1 MATFQEQIQKIK
13 QLRETYTSAE
23 ETTYASKLGIVQKTK
38 KTASVAVGREL
49 KQKELIFRQTEASLN
64 AAIAGLQVLNHRTLT
79 KELNGNLPIMML
91 PVRIETRFVNASSGA
106 QELWIRIFPDDI
118 HTDTHEPLLTKN
130 EVEAGELYWEKRAG
144 LHSFPPGEEA
154 ESEKKLAWDKLKAV
168 SVNPQRAIWIAK
180 ATKPLNWLQTD
191 VPPPPTLDFPKHSV
205 FKEQAWTRAARTQ
218 ALPDRFVVTIFANG
232 KAVHEQVGHVI
243 PDTVFLGPDPFS
255 SEQAF
260 TKKEDE
266 IVFQEE
272 IAWLQNFEKAVAKGL
287 GMKVSLKPNMFLANG
302 SIERITVLGLLH
314 SSDPESSKKTVEG
327 LFESHR
333 FSSKGLSFLPQGTPT
348 NNSETETSGFSREDD
363 QLVKGYYEESAS
375 TPNPQSD
382 LDLFAQSLGI
392 NRNVLK
398 DLRHAD
404 QMDHHNNLMMNR
416 ALYAA
421 TLSYYFEELME
432 PAIKDAT
439 AAQIRSFFTGFV
451 SARGPL
457 SAIRVGDQPYGVL
470 LTSDLSRW
478 NEAVSG
484 KFFVGFVEVLR
495 RLQAVWDQL
504 VTKVPRVGMPGDSW
518 EILLKILGLQP
529 GSVSFRQRLGNLPD
543 YSLAS
548 PSVNQSF
555 LNIEIKNLNQRI
567 VDFLT
572 TLGFNSLAEGNFY
585 PLISNMV
592 FYQWTNPINAN
603 KLVVSDVIASE
614 TEFLPKMPASGLN
627 YAQYMGTKCS
637 LADLESVNF
646 GGDKPPR
653 SLLSLLM
660 RHALL
665 TELKQAGTKAY
676 QANNL
681 AIKSAMF
688 EKSFFNMDKNNQDL
702 TSFELLKGDP
712 KKINAR
718 AFADVNTSLGD
729 FLLNSKIK
737 VTWNPNIAPMRSA
750 MNYLGGLSTKALER
764 NLADFVDLCSY
775 RLDAWQMGL
784 FTRRIQQNRAK
795 VPTGIYLASYG
806 WVENLKPEP
815 KTTLSQRSVPAQL
828 WPKDGKAPIK
838 LKQNA
843 GFSHVPSLNHATAVG
858 LLLAGYKNHSSP
870 SNPSLF
876 AMNLSSD
883 RARRAMALFDGIRN
897 GQRLEVLL
905 GYQFERGLHDAT
917 TSNSTNNLNQYIQ
930 AFRNRYEI
938 ENLSIPQQGAP
949 EAQETI
955 ESYPVVN
962 GLKIVKASDA
972 EISGLVTGNTHK
984 PLVLA
989 LKKELENTL
998 DACNDLL
1005 VTEAAFQI
1013 TQGNRDRT
1021 SGVLNSALLA
1031 DTPPEIQVLDTPRSS
1046 LLTYTHRI
1054 ALHFET
1060 DGFSSPGK
1068 GWPLD
1073 ASPRAAFET
1082 GLNKWI
1088 AELIGDPRKIVCR
1101 VTSIVEEGEN
1111 SITELVSLA
1120 DLELQPIDLIYLL
1133 SEDLAAGAT
1142 ELESRI
1148 AFFFKKSKNI
1158 PGSVKIKIE
1167 FAPEVKPSTTS
1178 LASAFPL
1185 LRSIKMTLGQTR
1197 VADARDFAS
1206 KPKAVV
1212 NSLDL
1217 HGIDFEDYSQRISAA
1232 LSSLRTI
1239 AEAFGNLIP
1248 SPILPKD
1255 EFNPGTME
1263 ELFSLAASSTDAA
1276 PLFQAVGLSDETL
1289 AGISGFQQLATFFGV
1304 QLAYPQSPGPDLNES
1319 QEDLLS
1325 RTGSL
1330 WKIILSKV
1338 QIGEEKLGK
1347 AVTETNV
1354 IPKLKLLS
1362 EAAKAVL
1369 GDDFVPIP
1377 RFNFSNPDLLNK
1389 SFGEEDQLVSHIT
1402 KQSGLTGEVN
1412 KESWLQ
1418 SVARVRPAVARFE
1431 TLRFMSEAL
1440 DNSPQDLSIAQ
1451 IAFRPNDSW
1460 LGFEFP
1466 KEYDGK
1472 PFNISEDTI
1481 SLAYLG
1487 KQALQTKDLQSVLI
1501 LDEWTE
1507 KIPIDEEVT
1516 GVTYHYNQPNAT
1528 APQAILMAVEP
1539 TNSGK
1544 WDWDVLQGVLNDTI
1558 RRSRSRAVEP
1568 DQLMEHD
1575 VLKILLPMT
1584 IASFDVKE
1592 ANVSLDYL
1600 VLNDKFMKVAANANL
1615 QLYTKWDKN

>member
-1 MATFQEQIQKIK
+1 MATFQEQIQKIT

-23 ETTYASKLGIVQKTK
+23 ETNYTTKLGVVQKTK
-38 KTASVAVGREL
+38 KSVPVAEARAS
-49 KQKELIFRQTEASLN
+49 KQKELIFRQTETSLN
-64 AAIAGLQVLNHRTLT
+64 AAIAGLLALNHRALT
-79 KELNGNLPIMML
+79 KELNGNLPIVML
-91 PVRIETRFVNASSGA
+91 PVRIETRFVNPASGG

-118 HTDTHEPLLTKN
+118 HADSHEPLLTKS
-130 EVEAGELYWEKRAG
+130 EVETGELYWAKRAG

-168 SVNPQRAIWIAK
+168 SINPQRAIWIAK
-180 ATKPLNWLQTD
+180 STKPLNWPLTD
-191 VPPPPTLDFPKHSV
+191 VPPPSTLDFPKHSA

-232 KAVHEQVGHVI
+232 KAVHEQVGNVI

-266 IVFQEE
+266 IIFQEE
-272 IAWLQNFEKAVAKGL
+272 ISWLQNFDKAVAKGL
-287 GMKVSLKPNMFLANG
+287 GMKVKVNSNMFLANG
-302 SIERITVLGLLH
+302 SIERITVLGILH
-314 SSDPESSKKTVEG
+314 SADPESGKKIVES
-327 LFESHR
+327 LFENHR
-333 FSSKGLSFLPQGTPT
+333 YSSKGLSFLPQGTAT
-348 NNSETETSGFSREDD
+348 NNTESEASGYSPNQD
-363 QLVKGYYEESAS
+363 QLAKGYYEESAS
-375 TPNPQSD
+375 PANPQSD
-382 LDLFAQSLGI
+382 LDLFAQAFGI

-398 DLRHAD
+398 DLAHAD
-404 QMDHHNNLMMNR
+404 QMDHLNNLMMNR

-432 PAIKDAT
+432 PAIHDAE
-439 AAQIRSFFTGFV
+439 AAQIRSFFTSFV

-457 SAIRVGDQPYGVL
+457 SGIRVGDQPYGVL
-470 LTSDLSRW
+470 LTSDLTRW
-478 NEAVSG
+478 NEAASG
-484 KFFVGFVEVLR
+484 KFFTGMAEVMR
-495 RLQAVWDQL
+495 RLQTVWDQL

-529 GSVSFRQRLGNLPD
+529 GSVNFRQRLGNLPD

-555 LNIEIKNLNQRI
+555 LNVEIKNLNQRI
-567 VDFLT
+567 VDFLS
-572 TLGFNSLAEGNFY
+572 TLGFNPQAEGNFY

-592 FYQWTNPINAN
+592 FYQWTNPINAE
-603 KLVVSDVIASE
+603 KLVVPNVTASE

-627 YAQYMGTKCS
+627 YAEYMGTKCS
-637 LADLESVNF
+637 LGDLESVNF

-676 QANNL
+676 QVNNL

-718 AFADVNTSLGD
+718 AFAGVTTSLGD
-729 FLLNSKIK
+729 YLLNPRIRVS
-737 VTWNPNIAPMRSA
+737 WNPNIGPMRSA
-750 MNYLGGLSTKALER
+750 MNYLGGLSTKALEQ

-784 FTRRIQQNRAK
+784 FTRRLQQNRAK
-795 VPTGIYLASYG
+795 VPTGVYLASYG

-815 KTTLSQRSVPAQL
+815 KKTLNQRTVPPQL

-905 GYQFERGLHDAT
+905 GYQFERSLHDAT
-917 TSNSTNNLNQYIQ
+917 TKNSANNLNQYIQ
-930 AFRNRYEI
+930 SFRNRYEI
-938 ENLSIPQQGAP
+938 ENLSIPQQGSA

-955 ESYPVVN
+955 DSYPVVN
-962 GLKIVKASDA
+962 GLKIVKATDA
-972 EISGLVTGNTHK
+972 QISALVTTDTHK

-989 LKKELENTL
+989 IKNELAGTL
-998 DACNDLL
+998 DSCNDLL

-1046 LLTYTHRI
+1046 LLTYAHRI
-1054 ALHFET
+1054 AVHLDTEKFA
-1060 DGFSSPGK
+1060 SPSN
-1068 GWPLD
+1068 GWPSV
-1073 ASPRAAFET
+1073 ASPRARVEP

-1101 VTSIVEEGEN
+1101 VTSIAEEGEI
-1111 SITELVSLA
+1111 STTEMVSLA

-1133 SEDLAAGAT
+1133 PEDLAAGAT

-1148 AFFFKKSKNI
+1148 AFHFRSSKKSLA
-1158 PGSVKIKIE
+1158 SVKIKIE
-1167 FAPEVKPSTTS
+1167 FAPELEASNKTF
-1178 LASAFPL
+1178 ASAFPL
-1185 LRSIKMTLGQTR
+1185 FRIIKMTLGQTR

-1206 KPKAVV
+1206 RPKAVL
-1212 NSLDL
+1212 NSLEL
-1217 HGIDFEDYSQRISAA
+1217 TGIDFEDYQQRVSEAHES
-1232 LSSLRTI
+1232 LSKI
-1239 AEAFGNLIP
+1239 AELFGKLVP
-1248 SPILPKD
+1248 GPILPKD
-1255 EFNPGTME
+1255 ELNPPSMA
-1263 ELFSLAASSTDAA
+1263 ELFSIAASSTDAG
-1276 PLFQAVGLSDETL
+1276 PLFQTVALSEETL
-1289 AGISGFQQLATFFGV
+1289 LGIIGFQQSATMFGV
-1304 QLAYPQSPGPDLNES
+1304 QLAYPQSPGPELLES
-1319 QEDLLS
+1319 QEELLT
-1325 RTGSL
+1325 RMANL
-1330 WKIILSKV
+1330 WKVILSKV
-1338 QIGEEKLGK
+1338 QIGEEKLTK
-1347 AVTETNV
+1347 AFSESNV
-1354 IPKLKLLS
+1354 IPRLKLLS
-1362 EAAKAVL
+1362 EAGKAVL
-1369 GDDFVPIP
+1369 GDDFVSIP
-1377 RFNFSNPDLLNK
+1377 RFHYSNGDMLDK
-1389 SFGEEDQLVSHIT
+1389 SFGEEAQLLKHIN
-1402 KQSGLTGEVN
+1402 KQSGLTGEIN

-1440 DNSPQDLSIAQ
+1440 DNAPMDLSVAQ
-1451 IAFRPNDSW
+1451 VPFRPEDSW

-1472 PFNISEDTI
+1472 PFNIKEDTVA
-1481 SLAYLG
+1481 LAHLG
-1487 KQALQTKDLQSVLI
+1487 KQARETKGLQSVLI

-1507 KIPIDEEVT
+1507 KIPVDEEIT
-1516 GVTYHYNQPNAT
+1516 GVTYHYNQPNAV
-1528 APQAILMAVEP
+1528 APQAVLVAVEP

-1600 VLNDKFMKVAANANL
+1600 LLNDKFMQVATNAKL

>member
-1 MATFQEQIQKIK
+1 MATIQEQIQQIK
-13 QLRETYTSAE
+13 QLRESYNKAE
-23 ETTYASKLGIVQKTK
+23 QTNYANKLDIVQKTK
-38 KTASVAVGREL
+38 KNTPISVGREL
-49 KQKELIFRQTEASLN
+49 KQKEEVFRLAESSLN
-64 AAIAGLQVLNHRTLT
+64 AAITGLQIVNHRTLT

-91 PVRIETRFVNASSGA
+91 PVRIETRFVNPAGGA

-118 HTDTHEPLLTKN
+118 HADSHEPLLTKN
-130 EVEAGELYWEKRAG
+130 EVESGELYWAKRAG
-144 LHSFPPGEEA
+144 LHSLPPGEEA
-154 ESEKKLAWDKLKAV
+154 ESEKKLAWEKLKGV
-168 SVNPQRAIWIAK
+168 SINPQRAIWVAK
-180 ATKPLNWLQTD
+180 TTKPLNWPQTD
-191 VPPPPTLDFPKHSV
+191 VPPPPALDFPKHTV
-205 FKEQAWTRAARTQ
+205 FKETAWTRAARTQ
-218 ALPDRFVVTIFANG
+218 ALPDRFIVTIFAGG
-232 KAVHEQVGHVI
+232 KAVHEQVGQVI

-255 SEQAF
+255 TEQAF

-266 IVFQEE
+266 IIFQEE
-272 IAWLQNFEKAVAKGL
+272 IAWLQNFDKAVAKGL
-287 GMKVSLKPNMFLANG
+287 GMKVKVNPNMFLPNG
-302 SIERITVLGLLH
+302 SIERITVLGILH
-314 SSDPESSKKTVEG
+314 SADPESGKKVVED
-327 LFESHR
+327 LFENHHY
-333 FSSKGLSFLPQGTPT
+333 SSKGLSFLPQGTPT
-348 NNSETETSGFSREDD
+348 NNTESEVSAYSRNED
-363 QLVKGYYEESAS
+363 QLPKGYYEESAS
-375 TPNPQSD
+375 TVNPQSD
-382 LDLFAQSLGI
+382 LDLFAQAFGI
-392 NRNVLK
+392 NRDVLK
-398 DLRHAD
+398 DLAHAD
-404 QMDHHNNLMMNR
+404 QTEHLNNLMMNR

-421 TLSYYFEELME
+421 TLTYYFEELME
-432 PAIKDAT
+432 PAIHDAD
-439 AAQIRSFFTGFV
+439 AAQIRGFFTGFV
-451 SARGPL
+451 TAGGPL
-457 SAIRVGDQPYGVL
+457 SGIRVGDQPYGVL

-478 NEAVSG
+478 NETASG
-484 KFFVGFVEVLR
+484 KFYVGLAEVLR
-495 RLQAVWDQL
+495 RLQGVWDQL
-504 VTKVPRVGMPGDSW
+504 VMKVPRVGMPGDSW

-529 GSVSFRQRLGNLPD
+529 GSVEFRQRLGNLPD

-548 PSVNQSF
+548 PTVNQSF
-555 LNIEIKNLNQRI
+555 LNIEIKNLNHRI
-567 VDFLT
+567 VDFLK
-572 TLGFNSLAEGNFY
+572 TLGFNPLAEGNFH

-592 FYQWTNPINAN
+592 FYDWTNPINAN
-603 KLVVSDVIASE
+603 KLVVPNVTASD
-614 TEFLPKMPASGLN
+614 TEFLPKLPASGLN
-627 YAQYMGTKCS
+627 YAEYMGTKCTLS
-637 LADLESVNF
+637 ELESVNF

-665 TELKQAGTKAY
+665 TELKHAGTKAY

-718 AFADVNTSLGD
+718 AFAEVNTSLGD
-729 FLLNSKIK
+729 FLLSSKIK
-737 VTWNPNIAPMRSA
+737 VSWNPNIAPMRNA
-750 MNYLGGLSTKALER
+750 MNYLGGLSTKTLER

-815 KTTLSQRSVPAQL
+815 KKTLTQRSVPAPL
-828 WPKDGKAPIK
+828 WPTDGTAPIK

-858 LLLAGYKNHSSP
+858 LLLAGYRNHSSP

-883 RARRAMALFDGIRN
+883 RARRAMALFEGIRN

-917 TSNSTNNLNQYIQ
+917 TNNPAHNLNQYIQ

-955 ESYPVVN
+955 DSYPVVN
-962 GLKIVKASDA
+962 GLKIVKATDA
-972 EISGLVTGNTHK
+972 QISALVTAAAHK

-989 LKKELENTL
+989 IKDELASTL

-1054 ALHFET
+1054 ALHFDT
-1060 DGFSSPGK
+1060 DENSSPGK
-1068 GWPLD
+1068 GWPSS
-1073 ASPRAAFET
+1073 ASPRAAFEP

-1088 AELIGDPRKIVCR
+1088 GKLIGDPRKILCGVS
-1101 VTSIVEEGEN
+1101 SIDENGE
-1111 SITELVSLA
+1111 SSKAEQVSLE
-1120 DLELQPIDLIYLL
+1120 DLQLQPIDLICLL

-1148 AFFFKKSKNI
+1148 AFYFRKSKSLS
-1158 PGSVKIKIE
+1158 GAAKIKIE
-1167 FAPEVKPSTTS
+1167 FAPELKSPSTA

-1185 LRSIKMTLGQTR
+1185 LRSIKMALGQTR

-1206 KPKAVV
+1206 KAKVVV
-1212 NSLDL
+1212 NSLEL
-1217 HGIDFEDYSQRISAA
+1217 TGIDFEDYQQRISAA

-1239 AEAFGNLIP
+1239 AESFGNLVP
-1248 SPILPKD
+1248 GPTLPKD
-1255 EFNPGTME
+1255 ELNPPTMAD
-1263 ELFSLAASSTDAA
+1263 LFSLAEAIPDAA
-1276 PLFQAVGLSDETL
+1276 PLFQTVDLSAETL
-1289 AGISGFQQLATFFGV
+1289 LGVTGFQESAALYGV
-1304 QLAYPQSPGPDLNES
+1304 QLAYPQSQGPELTES
-1319 QEDLLS
+1319 QEELLS
-1325 RTGSL
+1325 RTANL
-1330 WKIILSKV
+1330 WKVVLSKI
-1338 QIGEEKLGK
+1338 QIGEEKLSK
-1347 AVTETNV
+1347 ATTETNV
-1354 IPKLKLLS
+1354 IPRLKLFS
-1362 EAAKAVL
+1362 EATKAVL
-1369 GDDFVPIP
+1369 GDDFLPIP
-1377 RFNFSNPDLLNK
+1377 RFIYSNGDSLKK
-1389 SFGEEDQLVSHIT
+1389 SFGGEDQLLKHINT
-1402 KQSGLTGEVN
+1402 ESGLTGGIN

-1440 DNSPQDLSIAQ
+1440 DNDPMDLSVAQ
-1451 IAFRPNDSW
+1451 IPFRPNDSW

-1466 KEYDGK
+1466 KEYEGK
-1472 PFNISEDTI
+1472 PFNIMEDTV

-1487 KQALQTKDLQSVLI
+1487 KQALQTKGLQSVLI

-1507 KIPIDEEVT
+1507 KIPVEDEVT

-1528 APQAILMAVEP
+1528 APQAVLMAVEP

-1568 DQLMEHD
+1568 DQIMEHD
-1575 VLKILLPMT
+1575 TLKVLLPMT

-1600 VLNDKFMKVAANANL
+1600 LLNDKFMKVAANAKL
-1615 QLYTKWDKN
+1615 QLYSKWDKN